1 MTRSTEDERVEI
13 QRQLANLDRAIAL
26 EHVGGDEELLQEIA
40 SLFLDEYPKTLAE
53 IRAALEGGDPRALER
68 GAHSL
73 KGSVGNFGAATA
85 FQAALRLEMI
95 GRSRNLTGAS
105 QAFADLVRAL
115 DSLRPA
121 LTELRAR

>member
-1 MTRSTEDERVEI
+1 MRSAEDERVEI

-26 EHVGGDEELLQEIA
+26 EHVGGDEGLLQDIA
-40 SLFLDEYPKTLAE
+40 ALFLDEYPKTMAE
-53 IRAALEGGDPRALER
+53 IRVALEKGDARALER

-95 GRSRNLTGAS
+95 GRSRNLTGAD
-105 QAFADLVRAL
+105 QAFADLVGAL
-115 DSLRPA
+115 DSLRPVLA
-121 LTELRAR
+121 ELCA

>member
-1 MTRSTEDERVEI
+1 MRSAEDERVEI

-26 EHVGGDEELLQEIA
+26 EHVGGDEGLLQEIA
-40 SLFLDEYPKTLAE
+40 ALFLDEYPKTMAE
-53 IRAALEGGDPRALER
+53 IRVALEKGDARALER

-95 GRSRNLTGAS
+95 GRSRNLTGAD
-105 QAFADLVRAL
+105 QAFADLVGAL
-115 DSLRPA
+115 DSLRPVLA
-121 LTELRAR
+121 ELCA